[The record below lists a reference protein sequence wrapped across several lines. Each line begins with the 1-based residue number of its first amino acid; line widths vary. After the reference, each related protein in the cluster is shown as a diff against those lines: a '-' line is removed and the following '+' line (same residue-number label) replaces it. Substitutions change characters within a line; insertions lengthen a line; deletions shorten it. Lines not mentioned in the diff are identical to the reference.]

1 VHANSDFATQH
12 RLKEPHVRKPVLLPL
27 ITALTAALLL
37 TACGPSEPI
46 RIGYVGG
53 LTGRVA
59 DLGIAGRNGFQL
71 AVEQMN
77 AAGGVQG
84 RQIEV
89 IVKDDVQDPA
99 QAKRVTE
106 ELVAAKVVAII
117 GPMTSAMAE
126 PVLAAATAGGIAVVS
141 PTVTTTAL
149 TGKDDLFLRVSSDT
163 SNYAD
168 LSARYHFNKNGAR
181 RVAAVFDT
189 RNRAY
194 TESWLNDFR
203 KAFLALG
210 GTVTA
215 ELPFESG
222 AETDHAALVAKL
234 LSSKPD
240 ALLFI
245 TNAVDTAHLAQQAR
259 QADPGSKLIGVEWAS
274 TEELITLGGQAV
286 EGLHLTQYFDRNDR
300 TQEYLGFRRAY
311 EGRFQQPPGFA
322 SVAAFDAT
330 RAVLEAIGR
339 AKSSTPVKEALL
351 ERGPFTGA
359 QQAVR
364 FDRFGDAQRPAFI
377 TKIKDGSFVVEIAD

>member
-1 VHANSDFATQH
+1 MRQPIFLS
-12 RLKEPHVRKPVLLPL
+12 L
-27 ITALTAALLL
+27 IAAFFL

-46 RIGYVGG
+46 RIGFVGG

-59 DLGIAGRNGFQL
+59 DLGVAGRNGFQM

-77 AAGGVQG
+77 SAGGVQG
-84 RQIEV
+84 RQIEL
-89 IVKDDVQDPA
+89 IVKDDAQDPA

-163 SNYAD
+163 TSYAS
-168 LSARYHFNKNGAR
+168 LSARYQFNKNGVR
-181 RVAAVFDT
+181 RVAAVLDT

-203 KAFLALG
+203 KAFVALG
-210 GTVTA
+210 GAVTI
-215 ELPFESG
+215 EVPFESG
-222 AETDHAALVAKL
+222 TETDHAALVAQL
-234 LSSKPD
+234 LASQPD

-245 TNAVDTAHLAQQAR
+245 AGAVDTARFAQQAR
-259 QADPGSKLIGVEWAS
+259 QAHPDSKLIGVEWAS
-274 TEELITLGGQAV
+274 TESLLALGGKAV
-286 EGLHLTQYFDRNDR
+286 EGLHLPQFFDRNDR
-300 TQEYLGFRRAY
+300 SQEYLGFRRAY

-330 RAVLEAIGR
+330 RAVLEAVGR

-377 TKIKDGSFVVEIAD
+377 TKVQDGSFVVVETANQ

>member
-1 VHANSDFATQH
+1 MRHAF
-12 RLKEPHVRKPVLLPL
+12 LLPL
-27 ITALTAALLL
+27 IAALSL

-46 RIGYVGG
+46 RIGFVGG

-77 AAGGVQG
+77 SAGGVQG
-84 RQIEV
+84 RQIEL
-89 IVKDDVQDPA
+89 IVKDDGQDPA
-99 QAKRVTE
+99 QARKVTE

-126 PVLAAATAGGIAVVS
+126 PVLAAATAGGIAVIS

-149 TGKDDLFLRVSSDT
+149 TGKDDLFLRVTSDT
-163 SNYAD
+163 ANYAD
-168 LSARYHFNKNGAR
+168 LSARYHFNKNGVR

-203 KAFLALG
+203 KTFTALG
-210 GTVTA
+210 GTLSA
-215 ELPFESG
+215 EIGFESG
-222 AETDHAALVAKL
+222 DETKHAALVAQL
-234 LSSKPD
+234 LASAPD

-245 TNAVDTAHLAQQAR
+245 SGAVDTARFAQQAR
-259 QADPGSKLIGVEWAS
+259 EADAERKLISVEWS
-274 TEELITLGGQAV
+274 GTEELIGLGGKAV
-286 EGLHLTQYFDRNDR
+286 EGLYLAQYFDRNDR
-300 TQEYLGFRRAY
+300 TAEYQGFRRAY
-311 EGRFQQPPGFA
+311 EGRFQQAPGFA

-330 RAVLEAIGR
+330 RAALEAIGR
-339 AKSSTPVKEALL
+339 AKRSTPVKEALL

-364 FDRFGDAQRPAFI
+364 FNRFGDAERQAFVTTI
-377 TKIKDGSFVVEIAD
+377 RDGAFVVAD

>member
-1 VHANSDFATQH
+1 M
-12 RLKEPHVRKPVLLPL
+12 RKPVLLPL
-27 ITALTAALLL
+27 ITALIAALLL

-77 AAGGVQG
+77 SAGGVQG

-89 IVKDDVQDPA
+89 IVKDDAQDPA

-168 LSARYHFNKNGAR
+168 LSARHHFNKNGTR
-181 RVAAVFDT
+181 RIAAVFDT

-194 TESWLNDFR
+194 TESWLSDFR
-203 KAFLALG
+203 KTFLALG
-210 GTVTA
+210 GAVTA

-311 EGRFQQPPGFA
+311 EGRFQRPPGFA
-322 SVAAFDAT
+322 AVAAFDAT

>member
-1 VHANSDFATQH
+1 M
-12 RLKEPHVRKPVLLPL
+12 RKTLALPL
-27 ITALTAALLL
+27 IATLFL

-46 RIGYVGG
+46 RIGFVGG

-77 AAGGVQG
+77 SAGGVQG
-84 RQIEV
+84 RQIEL
-89 IVKDDVQDPA
+89 IVKDDAQDPA

-163 SNYAD
+163 SSYAD
-168 LSARYHFNKNGAR
+168 LSARHQFNKNGVR
-181 RVAAVFDT
+181 RVAAVLDT

-203 KAFLALG
+203 KAFVALG
-210 GTVTA
+210 GAITA
-215 ELPFESG
+215 EVPFESG
-222 AETDHAALVAKL
+222 AETDHAALVAQL
-234 LSSKPD
+234 LASQPD

-245 TNAVDTAHLAQQAR
+245 SSAVDTARFAQHAR
-259 QADPGSKLIGVEWAS
+259 QSDPGSKLIGVEWAS
-274 TEELITLGGQAV
+274 TEQLIALGGKAV
-286 EGLHLTQYFDRNDR
+286 EGLHLPQFFDRNDR
-300 TQEYLGFRRAY
+300 SQEYLGFRRAY

-330 RAVLEAIGR
+330 RAVLEAVGR
-339 AKSSTPVKEALL
+339 AKSSTPTKEALL

-377 TKIKDGSFVVEIAD
+377 TKVQDGSYVVVD